1 MHKLANECEVM
12 AAGSEESDQPV
23 DDNKTFHTITLDS
36 PKETVTYQALKNE
49 SVSAGFGNDDD
60 DNNYHQD
67 TNVDYDE
74 DQDDKNNNQTNLL
87 VPGVRVVNDG
97 TFIGKPKNGWWDHVI
112 SGCFRPILSFVV
124 GDDRNADEQD
134 TWEVPFEDLG
144 DLKWLGSGSQ
154 GAVFRGM
161 LRGQNVAVKKVR
173 DEKDIEIK
181 PLRKLQHPNIIRF
194 L

>member
-1 MHKLANECEVM
+1 M
-12 AAGSEESDQPV
+12 AAGSEEGDQSV

-36 PKETVTYQALKNE
+36 PNRTVTYQALQNE
-49 SVSAGFGNDDD
+49 PVSARYDNDD
-60 DNNYHQD
+60 DNNLQQD
-67 TNVDYDE
+67 AIIDYDD

-97 TFIGKPKNGWWDHVI
+97 VSIGKPKNGWWDQVI

-124 GDDRNADEQD
+124 GDDKYTDD
-134 TWEVPFEDLG
+134 HDMWEVPFEDLG